1 MSGSGGRS
9 QLACPALTLLL
20 LLSSAVAGAAP
31 SRPVKGGGTRK
42 AAAQLVEQAAAHFD
56 RGNELYS
63 QGRYAE
69 AIEAFRASHTLAP
82 HPFALFN
89 IARCYQSLAQPDT
102 ALRYYHQSLALT
114 KDPTQRAKVQQL
126 IAALKAL
133 PVSVLVS
140 SKPPGAKVF
149 VDARAKAEA
158 QRTPLVVKLAPGP
171 HRLLL
176 RHPGYRLAT
185 RRLVVER
192 RKTTTLAVT
201 LQAEPRP
208 AATRPIASCP
218 ASRPADR
225 PAQPAPKS
233 LVDASRF
240 HARIALLSVV
250 SLTSDRSLAAGPGL
264 QLHFT
269 FRRLVVGAHVLLSIE
284 DEREIAGITLN
295 GVNYN
300 RAAFRRL
307 QFELQG
313 GWFFPFRH
321 FYVYATG
328 GLGMAV
334 DRAIFG
340 NANDDLVKERFAFAW
355 SLGGGIEAPLTPWLS
370 FGAGLRVG
378 LAHGARFQPAS
389 AENPEL
395 DSDASTF
402 PFGQLWASAAFHL

>member
-1 MSGSGGRS
+1 MSSG
-9 QLACPALTLLL
+9 LAWCIALTLLL
-20 LLSSAVAGAAP
+20 SLSAAQAAP
-31 SRPVKGGGTRK
+31 NGTAKTEAAKTGAERKANARAVKK
-42 AAAQLVEQAAAHFD
+42 AAASFD
-56 RGNELYS
+56 RGNSLYG

-69 AIEAFRASHTLAP
+69 AIEAFGLSHRLAP

-89 IARCYQSLAQPDT
+89 IARCYQSLAQPDA
-102 ALRYYHQSLALT
+102 ALRYYQQSLALT
-114 KDPTQRAKVQQL
+114 KDAAQRAKVQQL
-126 IAALKAL
+126 IATLQSL
-133 PVSVLVS
+133 PVDVLVS
-140 SKPPGAKVF
+140 SKPPGAEVF
-149 VDARAKAEA
+149 VDARLAET

-176 RHPGYRLAT
+176 RQPGYRLAA

-192 RKTTTLAVT
+192 GKTTTLAVA
-201 LQAEPRP
+201 LQAEPGQ
-208 AATRPIASCP
+208 AATRPIAQCP
-218 ASRPADR
+218 ASQPTSK
-225 PAQPAPKS
+225 PAQRGPTS

-240 HARIALLSVV
+240 HARIALISAI
-250 SLTSDRSLAAGPGL
+250 SLTSDRLLAAGPGL

-269 FRRLVVGAHVLLSIE
+269 FHRLVVGAHFLLSIE
-284 DEREIAGITLN
+284 DEREIAGVTLN

-307 QFELQG
+307 QVELQG

-355 SLGGGIEAPLTPWLS
+355 SLGGGIEAPLTTWLS

-378 LAHGARFQPAS
+378 LAHGERFQPAA

-402 PFGQLWASAAFHL
+402 PFGQLWASATFHL